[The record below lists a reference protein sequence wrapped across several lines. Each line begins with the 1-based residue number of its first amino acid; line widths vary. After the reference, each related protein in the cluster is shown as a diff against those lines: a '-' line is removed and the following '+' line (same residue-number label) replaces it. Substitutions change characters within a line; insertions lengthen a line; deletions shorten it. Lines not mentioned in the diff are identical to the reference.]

1 MKCFKRKK
9 NSSNDEVLQKREREK
24 EVTEKEG
31 KCEEKRKMRRNRN
44 GVKKEGIK
52 ENQYENMK
60 EENEENKDIDLRMAC
75 AREKRKKDRPDLRKI
90 DGKRKQ

>member
-1 MKCFKRKK
+1 MLQKKK

-52 ENQYENMK
+52 EN
-60 EENEENKDIDLRMAC
+60 
-75 AREKRKKDRPDLRKI
+75 
-90 DGKRKQ
+90 